1 MRDEELRSSLADVV
15 TSAVQRGVPD
25 VSVLRRRIRRRTVRR
40 LVSGAVVV
48 AVIAGIGIGVNASLP
63 SGKAPLPRPVVASGG
78 HHRAPAATWFPAEK
92 LPAADAAPSVA
103 PYVVDIS
110 ELAQPVSVMSA
121 ATGKQAAVINPPAGV
136 TYVGVAAAG
145 DGYTF
150 VLAGTAGSEVRFY
163 EVRLGAS
170 GAPGA
175 PVLVLSVPASSI
187 LDPASGP
194 DTFFSYAISP
204 DASMLAYATLSSLT
218 VVSLATGKT
227 VSWPLGKGGLGQLS
241 WAGDDRTLALDWAAG
256 SSTAAARAQEG
267 VRVLNVSAS
276 GTLLQAS
283 RLVVPASATGP
294 YGGYPLMT
302 ADGSKVFVSYY
313 ADMSKYGPSAGAV
326 REYSVRSGQ
335 LIATATPTTHVSPTA
350 AELLFCQ
357 ALWTDPAGTQ
367 AVSFCNQVGANGVY
381 LFDGH
386 VRAEASP
393 QVPMNAGIDGIS
405 FNTTNQILGPWYAW

>member
-63 SGKAPLPRPVVASGG
+63 SGKASLPRPVVASGG

-150 VLAGTAGSEVRFY
+150 VLAGTAGSQVRFY

-170 GAPGA
+170 RGHRCWCSAFR
-175 PVLVLSVPASSI
+175 PAAFSI
-187 LDPASGP
+187 RRA
-194 DTFFSYAISP
+194 A
-204 DASMLAYATLSSLT
+204 LT
-218 VVSLATGKT
+218 PS
-227 VSWPLGKGGLGQLS
+227 
-241 WAGDDRTLALDWAAG
+241 
-256 SSTAAARAQEG
+256 
-267 VRVLNVSAS
+267 
-276 GTLLQAS
+276 
-283 RLVVPASATGP
+283 SAT
-294 YGGYPLMT
+294 
-302 ADGSKVFVSYY
+302 
-313 ADMSKYGPSAGAV
+313 PS
-326 REYSVRSGQ
+326 RP
-335 LIATATPTTHVSPTA
+335 TPACWPTRH
-350 AELLFCQ
+350 C
-357 ALWTDPAGTQ
+357 P
-367 AVSFCNQVGANGVY
+367 
-381 LFDGH
+381 
-386 VRAEASP
+386 R
-393 QVPMNAGIDGIS
+393 
-405 FNTTNQILGPWYAW
+405 